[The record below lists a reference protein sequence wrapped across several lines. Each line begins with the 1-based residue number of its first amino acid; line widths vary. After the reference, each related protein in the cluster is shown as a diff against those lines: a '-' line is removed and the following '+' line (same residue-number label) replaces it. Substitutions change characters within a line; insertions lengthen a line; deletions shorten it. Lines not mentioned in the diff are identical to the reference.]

1 MERLLVVVCPEL
13 LEEQE
18 DGGAARAFAGVVEIV
33 ASFSPATGAVRPG
46 VCAVP
51 TRGPSRY
58 FGGDVRLAQLIATAL
73 GQTTTA
79 LSQTNTAL
87 GQVEGHI
94 GVADGLFAAV
104 LAARAA
110 GDEPVV
116 VPAGGSGHFLAPWPV
131 EVLERPE
138 LADLLRRLGIRTLGA
153 FAALPTRHV
162 LGRLGAEGSVC
173 HELARGMR
181 SELPG
186 YRLVPRR
193 DPAMAAG
200 SNRGAGNRGAGNR
213 SAGNGSAGNGKT
225 GAVTTRAQ
233 VHQAGFWGEA
243 AEAEARAE
251 RALEHLEQLLP
262 PDGVVVGRLQGGRG
276 PAERARLVPW
286 AGRRLDPA
294 APGPEPWPGQL
305 PAPAPV
311 SVMAPVRASV
321 VDGRG
326 AELEVSASGLPSAPP
341 ERLSIGG
348 GPWQPVTAWAGPWP
362 VDERWWSRRKRRRR
376 ARMQLVTAGGMAYL
390 VVREDAGWWVEGAY
404 D

>member
-1 MERLLVVVCPEL
+1 MERLLVVLCPEL

-18 DGGAARAFAGVVEIV
+18 DGRAARTFAGVVEV
-33 ASFSPATGAVRPG
+33 VESFSPAAGAVRPG

-58 FGGDVRLAQLIATAL
+58 FGGDVRLAGLVRTALSRTDTAL
-73 GQTTTA
+73 GR
-79 LSQTNTAL
+79 
-87 GQVEGHI
+87 VEGHI
-94 GVADGLFAAV
+94 GVADGLFVAV

-116 VPAGGSGHFLAPWPV
+116 VPAGASARFLAPWPV
-131 EVLERPE
+131 EALERPE

-162 LGRLGAEGSVC
+162 LGRLGTQGSVC

-186 YRLVPRR
+186 YRLVPRPH
-193 DPAMAAG
+193 PATAATG
-200 SNRGAGNRGAGNR
+200 D
-213 SAGNGSAGNGKT
+213 GSAG
-225 GAVTTRAQ
+225 AQ
-233 VHQAGFWGEA
+233 VRQAGFWGEA

-251 RALEHLEQLLP
+251 RALGHLEQLLP
-262 PDGVVVGRLQGGRG
+262 PDGVAVGRLQGGRG

-286 AGRRLDPA
+286 GGRRLDPA
-294 APGPEPWPGQL
+294 GPGPEPWPGQL
-305 PAPAPV
+305 PAPAPA
-311 SVMAPVRASV
+311 SVLARVPASV

-326 AELEVSASGLPSAPP
+326 AELEVGPSGLPSAPP
-341 ERLSIGG
+341 EQLSVRG

-376 ARMQLVTAGGMAYL
+376 ARMQLVTSCGMAYL

>member
-1 MERLLVVVCPEL
+1 MERLLVVRCPEL
-13 LEEQE
+13 LQEQE
-18 DGGAARAFAGVVEIV
+18 DGRVARAFAGVVEVV
-33 ASFSPATGAVRPG
+33 ASFSPAAGAVRPG

-58 FGGDVRLAQLIATAL
+58 FGGDVRLAQRIATAL
-73 GQTTTA
+73 G
-79 LSQTNTAL
+79 QTNTAL

-104 LAARAA
+104 LAAQAA
-110 GDEPVV
+110 GDDPVV
-116 VPAGGSGHFLAPWPV
+116 VPAGRSAHFLAPWPV
-131 EVLERPE
+131 EVLEQPG

-200 SNRGAGNRGAGNR
+200 SNGDAGNR
-213 SAGNGSAGNGKT
+213 SVGNGKT
-225 GAVTTRAQ
+225 GAVNTGAHVR
-233 VHQAGFWGEA
+233 QAGFWGEA
-243 AEAEARAE
+243 AEAEARAQ
-251 RALEHLEQLLP
+251 RAVEHLEQLLP
-262 PDGVVVGRLQGGRG
+262 PDGVVVGRLHGGRG

-294 APGPEPWPGQL
+294 VPGPEPWPGQL

-311 SVMAPVRASV
+311 SVMALARTSV
-321 VDGRG
+321 VDDRG

-341 ERLSIGG
+341 QRLSIGG

>member
-1 MERLLVVVCPEL
+1 MERLLVVLCPEL

-18 DGGAARAFAGVVEIV
+18 NGRAARAFAGVVEVV
-33 ASFSPATGAVRPG
+33 ASFSPAAGAVRPG

-58 FGGDVRLAQLIATAL
+58 FGGDVRLAQRIATAL
-73 GQTTTA
+73 GRRIATA
-79 LSQTNTAL
+79 LGQTNTAL

-116 VPAGGSGHFLAPWPV
+116 VPAGGSAHFLAPWPV
-131 EVLERPE
+131 EVLERPA
-138 LADLLRRLGIRTLGA
+138 LTDLLRRLGIRTLGA
-153 FAALPTRHV
+153 FADLPTRHV

-200 SNRGAGNRGAGNR
+200 GNE
-213 SAGNGSAGNGKT
+213 SAGNGGAGNGKT
-225 GAVTTRAQ
+225 Q
-233 VHQAGFWGEA
+233 VRQAGFWGEA
-243 AEAEARAE
+243 AAAEARAQ
-251 RALEHLEQLLP
+251 RAVEHLEQLLP

-294 APGPEPWPGQL
+294 VPGPEPWPGQL

-311 SVMAPVRASV
+311 SVMARARALV

-341 ERLSIGG
+341 QRLSIRG
-348 GPWQPVTAWAGPWP
+348 GPWQPVAAWAGPWP

>member
-1 MERLLVVVCPEL
+1 MERLLVVRCPDL

-18 DGGAARAFAGVVEIV
+18 DGRGARAFAEVV
-33 ASFSPATGAVRPG
+33 AMLAGFSPAAGAVRPG

-58 FGGDVRLAQLIATAL
+58 FGGDVRLAQLV
-73 GQTTTA
+73 GTA
-79 LSQTNTAL
+79 LSDRDTAP

-104 LAARAA
+104 LAARATA
-110 GDEPVV
+110 PEPVV
-116 VPAGGSGHFLAPWPV
+116 VPAGGSAPFLAPWPV

-138 LADLLRRLGIRTLGA
+138 LADLLRRLGIHTLGA

-162 LGRLGAEGSVC
+162 LGRLGTEGSVC

-193 DPAMAAG
+193 NPARA
-200 SNRGAGNRGAGNR
+200 GAGATGAGR
-213 SAGNGSAGNGKT
+213 E
-225 GAVTTRAQ
+225 VR
-233 VHQAGFWGEA
+233 QAGFWGEA
-243 AEAEARAE
+243 AAAEARAE
-251 RALEHLEQLLP
+251 RAVERLGQLLP
-262 PDGVVVGRLQGGRG
+262 PDGAVVGRLQGGRG

-286 AGRRLDPA
+286 AGRWLEPA
-294 APGPEPWPGQL
+294 GPGPEPWPGQL

-311 SVMAPVRASV
+311 TVLARVPASV

-341 ERLSIGG
+341 ERLSMAG
-348 GPWQPVTAWAGPWP
+348 GPWQQVTAWAGPWP
-362 VDERWWSRRKRRRR
+362 VDERWWAGRRRRRR
-376 ARMQLVTAGGMAYL
+376 AHMQLVTKSGVAYL
-390 VVREDAGWWVEGAY
+390 VMREDAGWWMEGAY